1 MLLLHLRHSDN
12 RYYLNLKKKSVGSLL
27 FILAYKFFLHAQQ
40 VFNLSDSFVFEIM
53 TASARRQGQ
62 NQDRQIS
69 QQKIVNTLAHVRA
82 EQQKEE
88 HNQKVQ

>member
-1 MLLLHLRHSDN
+1 
-12 RYYLNLKKKSVGSLL
+12 
-27 FILAYKFFLHAQQ
+27 
-40 VFNLSDSFVFEIM
+40 M

>member
-1 MLLLHLRHSDN
+1 
-12 RYYLNLKKKSVGSLL
+12 
-27 FILAYKFFLHAQQ
+27 
-40 VFNLSDSFVFEIM
+40 M

-88 HNQKVQ
+88 HNQKVQWLTIFFDILQTWLVRHVMLIQVGDSFAYMRVLGLRFSIPINK